1 MMVEIYGKINC
12 EFCVASVEFC
22 KENNIEYKYYHLDED
37 YTLMQLWEMV
47 KFKTFPQI
55 WVDDKHVG
63 GYTELKE
70 KYGS

>member
-12 EFCVASVEFC
+12 EFCVSSVEFC

-37 YTLMQLWEMV
+37 YTLMQLWELV

-55 WVDDKHVG
+55 WVDDEHIG

-70 KYGS
+70 NYGS